1 MERIVITCPFTG
13 VPFEAIQYADGRI
26 IATNA
31 LTGEDMQI
39 TYNPS
44 IKRYMLDSAFFHGEK
59 MLTMEECAELLGV
72 SKARVSVLAKQDRLK
87 AVKPSAQMYISLN
100 SALEYKAYQSTLREG
115 AENGTRTD

>member
-1 MERIVITCPFTG
+1 MERIVIACPFTG

-39 TYNPS
+39 TYNSS
-44 IKRYMLDSAFFHGEK
+44 IKRYMLDSTFFHGEK

-100 SALEYKAYQSTLREG
+100 SALEYKAYQSTLKEG
-115 AENGTRTD
+115 TENGTRTD